1 MKPGTELFM
10 VYIQKCMGGGGGEG
24 GGDLGEEGV
33 GVTLKGVT
41 LNLSML

>member
-24 GGDLGEEGV
+24 GGNAHTAEQP
-33 GVTLKGVT
+33 
-41 LNLSML
+41 M